1 MFNRQTPKNLQ
12 SKHQIN
18 VKSDRMESSSKISMK
33 RRIFISTGEVSGDWH
48 GAILIEALHE
58 RAALK
63 GIELE
68 IVGLGGDRMA
78 AAGAKLLGN
87 TVGIGSIG
95 AVEALPYILPTIQVQ
110 REAKKWLKNSPP
122 DVAVLIDY
130 MMPNQGM
137 GYFAKR
143 TLKIPVIYYIAPQEW
158 VWSFDD
164 KNTKAIAAFT
174 DKLLAIFPQEAVY
187 YEKQGTNV
195 QWVGHPFVDLMA
207 KVPDRAESRKQLGMQ
222 DDDLIVTLLPASRT
236 QELRSVMPIILKA
249 AKIIQAKLPHV
260 KFWLPLS
267 LDRYRPAVEKLLA
280 EYEIEATIISAQSQL
295 AISAA
300 DLVLSKSG
308 TVNLE
313 TALLNV
319 PQVILYRVNVITA
332 WIARHVV
339 RLKLPFI
346 SPVNLVNME
355 EVIPE
360 FVQDDAV
367 PEAIAETALD
377 LLINPQAR
385 QNMLDGYASVRKSL
399 GEKGAINRVADSI
412 LEFVE

>member
-1 MFNRQTPKNLQ
+1 MAQNALTTNL
-12 SKHQIN
+12 S
-18 VKSDRMESSSKISMK
+18 MESSSEIKKK
-33 RRIFISTGEVSGDWH
+33 RRVFISTGEVSGDWH
-48 GAILIEALHE
+48 GAILIEGLRE
-58 RAALK
+58 RAALR

-78 AAGAKLLGN
+78 ATGIKVLGN

-95 AVEALPYILPTIQVQ
+95 IVEALPYVLPTLKVQ
-110 REAKKWLKNSPP
+110 RDAKQWLKTAPP
-122 DVAVLIDY
+122 DVVVLIDY
-130 MMPNQGM
+130 MIPNQSM
-137 GYFAKR
+137 GHYAKH

-158 VWSFDD
+158 VWSYND
-164 KNTKAIAAFT
+164 KNTRAIADFT
-174 DKLLAIFPQEAVY
+174 DKLLAIFPQEAIF

-207 KVPDRAESRKQLGMQ
+207 RIPDRMEARKQLGIA
-222 DDDLIVTLLPASRT
+222 DDDLVVTLLPASRT
-236 QELRSVMPIILKA
+236 QELRSVMPIILAA
-249 AKIIQAKLPHV
+249 AKIIQTKLPHV

-267 LDRYRPAVEKLLA
+267 LERYRPEVEKLLE
-280 EYEIEATIISAQSQL
+280 EYDIKATIISAKSQI

-319 PQVILYRVNVITA
+319 PQVILYRVSNVTA
-332 WIARHVV
+332 WIARHLLK
-339 RLKLPFI
+339 LKLPFI

-355 EVIPE
+355 SVVPE
-360 FVQDDAV
+360 FVQTDAI
-367 PEAIAETALD
+367 PEAIAECALD

-385 QNMLDGYASVRKSL
+385 QTMLDGYSRVRESL

-412 LEFVE
+412 LDYL

>member
-1 MFNRQTPKNLQ
+1 
-12 SKHQIN
+12 
-18 VKSDRMESSSKISMK
+18 MK

-48 GAILIEALHE
+48 GEILIKALRE

-68 IVGLGGDRMA
+68 IIGLGGDRMA

-95 AVEALPYILPTIQVQ
+95 VIEALPYILPTIRVQ
-110 REAKKWLKNSPP
+110 EDAKKWLKNSPP

-137 GYFAKR
+137 GYFCKQV
-143 TLKIPVIYYIAPQEW
+143 LQIPVVYYIAPQEW
-158 VWSFDD
+158 VWSFND
-164 KNTKAIAAFT
+164 KNTKAISKFT
-174 DKLLAIFPQEAVY
+174 DKVLAIFPKEALY
-187 YEKQGTNV
+187 YQNQGSNV
-195 QWVGHPFVDLMA
+195 QWVGHPFIDLIA
-207 KVPDRAESRKQLGMQ
+207 KVPDRQTARQQLGITE
-222 DDDLIVTLLPASRT
+222 DELVVTLLPASRT
-236 QELRSVMPIILKA
+236 QELRDVMPIILKS
-249 AKIIQAKLPHV
+249 AKIIQTKLPHV

-280 EYEIEATIISAQSQL
+280 KYQIEAVIISGQSQT
-295 AISAA
+295 AISAS

-319 PQVILYRVNVITA
+319 PQVILYRVSTITA
-332 WIARHVV
+332 WIARYII

-346 SPVNLVNME
+346 SPVNLVDMKA
-355 EVIPE
+355 VVPE
-360 FVQDDAV
+360 FIQNEAI
-367 PEAIAETALD
+367 PEAIAASALD
-377 LLINPQAR
+377 LLTNPQTR
-385 QNMLDGYASVRKSL
+385 QAMLDGYADVRKSL
-399 GEKGAINRVADSI
+399 GEEGAINRVADSI
-412 LEFVE
+412 IDYL

>member
-1 MFNRQTPKNLQ
+1 MK
-12 SKHQIN
+12 
-18 VKSDRMESSSKISMK
+18 SSSEIKTK

-48 GAILIEALHE
+48 GAILIEALQE

-95 AVEALPYILPTIQVQ
+95 AVEALPYILPTLQVQ
-110 REAKKWLKNSPP
+110 RNAKKWLKNSPP

-130 MMPNQGM
+130 MMPNQVM

-143 TLKIPVIYYIAPQEW
+143 VLKVPVIYYIAPQEW
-158 VWSFDD
+158 VWSIND

-207 KVPDRAESRKQLGMQ
+207 EIPNRADARKHLGIAE
-222 DDDLIVTLLPASRT
+222 DELVITLLPASRT

-267 LDRYRPAVEKLLA
+267 LERYRPEVEKLLA
-280 EYEIEATIISAQSQL
+280 EYDIKATIISAQSQI

-313 TALLNV
+313 TALLDV
-319 PQVILYRVNVITA
+319 PQVILYRVSEITA
-332 WIARHVV
+332 WIARHIIK
-339 RLKLPFI
+339 LKLPFI

-355 EVIPE
+355 SVIPE
-360 FVQDDAV
+360 FVQDEAI
-367 PEAIAETALD
+367 PEAIAAKALD
-377 LLINPQAR
+377 LLLNPQAR
-385 QNMLDGYASVRKSL
+385 QTMLDGYARVRESL

-412 LEFVE
+412 IEYL

>member
-1 MFNRQTPKNLQ
+1 MAQNALTTNL
-12 SKHQIN
+12 S
-18 VKSDRMESSSKISMK
+18 MESSSEIKTK
-33 RRIFISTGEVSGDWH
+33 RRVFISTGEVSGDWH
-48 GAILIEALHE
+48 GAILIEGLRE
-58 RAALK
+58 RAALR

-78 AAGAKLLGN
+78 ATGIKVLGN

-95 AVEALPYILPTIQVQ
+95 IVEALPYVLPTLKVQ
-110 REAKKWLKNSPP
+110 RDAKKWLKTTPP
-122 DVAVLIDY
+122 DVIVLIDY
-130 MMPNQGM
+130 MMPNQSM
-137 GYFAKR
+137 GHYAKH

-158 VWSFDD
+158 VWSYND
-164 KNTKAIAAFT
+164 KNTRAIADFT
-174 DKLLAIFPQEAVY
+174 DKLFAIFPQEAVF

-207 KVPDRAESRKQLGMQ
+207 KVPDRMEARKQLGIA
-222 DDDLIVTLLPASRT
+222 DDDLVVTLLPASRT
-236 QELRSVMPIILKA
+236 QELRSVMPIILA
-249 AKIIQAKLPHV
+249 TAKIIQTKLPHV

-267 LDRYRPAVEKLLA
+267 LERYRPEVEKLLE
-280 EYEIEATIISAQSQL
+280 EYGIKATIIFAKSQI

-319 PQVILYRVNVITA
+319 PQVILYRVSDVTA
-332 WIARHVV
+332 WIARHILK
-339 RLKLPFI
+339 LKLPFI

-355 EVIPE
+355 SVVPE
-360 FVQDDAV
+360 FVQTDAI
-367 PEAIAETALD
+367 PEAIAECALD
-377 LLINPQAR
+377 LLINPLAR
-385 QNMLDGYASVRKSL
+385 QTMLDGYAKVRESL

-412 LEFVE
+412 LDYL

>member
-1 MFNRQTPKNLQ
+1 MK
-12 SKHQIN
+12 
-18 VKSDRMESSSKISMK
+18 SSSETKIK
-33 RRIFISTGEVSGDWH
+33 RRVFISTGEVSGDWH
-48 GAILIEALHE
+48 GAILIEGLRE
-58 RAALK
+58 RAALR

-78 AAGAKLLGN
+78 ATGIKVLGN

-95 AVEALPYILPTIQVQ
+95 IVEALPYVLPTLKVQ
-110 REAKKWLKNSPP
+110 RDAKQWLKTAPP
-122 DVAVLIDY
+122 DVVVLIDY
-130 MMPNQGM
+130 MMPNQSM
-137 GYFAKR
+137 GHYAKH

-158 VWSFDD
+158 VWSYND
-164 KNTKAIAAFT
+164 KNTRAIADFT
-174 DKLLAIFPQEAVY
+174 DKLLAIFPQEAIF

-207 KVPDRAESRKQLGMQ
+207 RIPDRMEARKQLGIA
-222 DDDLIVTLLPASRT
+222 DDDLVVTLLPASRT
-236 QELRSVMPIILKA
+236 QELRSVMPIILAA
-249 AKIIQAKLPHV
+249 AKIIQTKLPHV

-267 LDRYRPAVEKLLA
+267 LERYRPEVEKLLE
-280 EYEIEATIISAQSQL
+280 EYDIKATIISAKSQI

-319 PQVILYRVNVITA
+319 PQVILYRVSNVTA
-332 WIARHVV
+332 WIARHVLK
-339 RLKLPFI
+339 LKLPFI

-355 EVIPE
+355 SVVPE
-360 FVQDDAV
+360 FVQTDAI
-367 PEAIAETALD
+367 PEAIAECALD

-385 QNMLDGYASVRKSL
+385 QTMLDGYSRVRESL

-412 LEFVE
+412 LDYL

>member
-1 MFNRQTPKNLQ
+1 
-12 SKHQIN
+12 
-18 VKSDRMESSSKISMK
+18 MESSSNIKIK

-58 RAALK
+58 RAALR

-78 AAGAKLLGN
+78 AAGANLLGN
-87 TVGIGSIG
+87 TIGIGSIG
-95 AVEALPYILPTIQVQ
+95 ALEALPYILPTLKVQ
-110 REAKKWLKNSPP
+110 EDARKWLKNSPP

-143 TLKIPVIYYIAPQEW
+143 VLKIPVIYYIAPQEW
-158 VWSFDD
+158 VWSFND
-164 KNTKAIAAFT
+164 KNTKAIAVFT

-207 KVPDRAESRKQLGMQ
+207 KVPDRTKARQQLGIG
-222 DDDLIVTLLPASRT
+222 DDELVVTLLPASRT
-236 QELRSVMPIILKA
+236 QELRSVMPIIFKA
-249 AKIIQAKLPHV
+249 AKIIQTKLPHV

-267 LDRYRPAVEKLLA
+267 LERYRPEVEKLLA
-280 EYEIEATIISAQSQL
+280 EYDIKATIISAQSQI

-319 PQVILYRVNVITA
+319 PQVILYRVSAVTA
-332 WIARHVV
+332 WIARYIVK
-339 RLKLPFI
+339 LKLPFI

-355 EVIPE
+355 AVIPE

-367 PEAIAETALD
+367 PEAIAECALD

-385 QNMLDGYASVRKSL
+385 QTMLDGYARVRESL
-399 GEKGAINRVADSI
+399 GEEGAINRVADSI
-412 LEFVE
+412 IDYL

>member
-1 MFNRQTPKNLQ
+1 
-12 SKHQIN
+12 
-18 VKSDRMESSSKISMK
+18 MESSSKISMK

-63 GIELE
+63 GIEIE

-95 AVEALPYILPTIQVQ
+95 AVEALPYILPTIMVQ
-110 REAKKWLKNSPP
+110 ENAKKWLKNSPP

-207 KVPDRAESRKQLGMQ
+207 KVPERAESRKQLGIA
-222 DDDLIVTLLPASRT
+222 DDELVVTLLPASRT
-236 QELRSVMPIILKA
+236 QELKSVMPIILKA
-249 AKIIQAKLPHV
+249 AKIIQTKLPHV

-267 LDRYRPAVEKLLA
+267 LERYRPTVEKLLA
-280 EYEIEATIISAQSQL
+280 EYEISATIISAQSQI

-300 DLVLSKSG
+300 DLVISKSG

-313 TALLNV
+313 TALLDV

-332 WIARHVV
+332 WIAKYIV

-355 EVIPE
+355 SVIPE
-360 FVQDDAV
+360 FVQDDAI

-412 LEFVE
+412 IEFLK

>member
-1 MFNRQTPKNLQ
+1 
-12 SKHQIN
+12 
-18 VKSDRMESSSKISMK
+18 MESSSEINSEIKMK

-48 GAILIEALHE
+48 GAILIEALQE

-68 IVGLGGDRMA
+68 ILGLGGDRMEA
-78 AAGAKLLGN
+78 VGAKLLGN

-95 AVEALPYILPTIQVQ
+95 AVEAIPYILPTIRLQ
-110 REAKKWLKNSPP
+110 ENAKKSLKKSPP
-122 DVAVLIDY
+122 DIAVLIDY

-143 TLKIPVIYYIAPQEW
+143 VLNIPVVYYIAPQEW
-158 VWSFDD
+158 VWSFND

-207 KVPDRAESRKQLGMQ
+207 KVPDRMAARQQLGIAA
-222 DDDLIVTLLPASRT
+222 DDLVVTLLPASRT
-236 QELRSVMPIILKA
+236 QELRDVMPIILKA
-249 AKIIQAKLPHV
+249 AKIIQSKLPHV

-267 LDRYRPAVEKLLA
+267 LERYRPAVEKLLA
-280 EYEIEATIISAQSQL
+280 EYKINATIISGQSQI

-319 PQVILYRVNVITA
+319 PQVILYRLSAITA
-332 WIARHVV
+332 WIARYIV
-339 RLKLPFI
+339 RLQLPFI

-355 EVIPE
+355 TVVPE
-360 FVQDDAV
+360 FVQHEAI
-367 PEAIAETALD
+367 PEAIAASALD

-385 QNMLDGYASVRKSL
+385 QTMLDGYARVRQSL

-412 LEFVE
+412 LDYL

>member
-1 MFNRQTPKNLQ
+1 
-12 SKHQIN
+12 
-18 VKSDRMESSSKISMK
+18 MESSSKISMK

-399 GEKGAINRVADSI
+399 GEKGSINRVADSI

>member
-1 MFNRQTPKNLQ
+1 MK
-12 SKHQIN
+12 
-18 VKSDRMESSSKISMK
+18 SSSGIKIK
-33 RRIFISTGEVSGDWH
+33 RRVFISTGEVSGDWH
-48 GAILIEALHE
+48 GAILIEGLRE
-58 RAALK
+58 RAALR

-78 AAGAKLLGN
+78 ATGIKVLGN

-95 AVEALPYILPTIQVQ
+95 IVEALPYVLPTLKVQ
-110 REAKKWLKNSPP
+110 RDAKQWLKTAPP
-122 DVAVLIDY
+122 DVVVLIDY
-130 MMPNQGM
+130 MMPNQSM
-137 GYFAKR
+137 GHYAKH

-158 VWSFDD
+158 VWSYND
-164 KNTKAIAAFT
+164 KNTRAIADFT
-174 DKLLAIFPQEAVY
+174 DKLLAIFPQEAIF

-207 KVPDRAESRKQLGMQ
+207 RIPDRMEARKQLGIA
-222 DDDLIVTLLPASRT
+222 DDDLVVTLLPASRT
-236 QELRSVMPIILKA
+236 QELRSVMPIILAA
-249 AKIIQAKLPHV
+249 AKIIQTKLPHV

-267 LDRYRPAVEKLLA
+267 LERYRPEVEKLLE
-280 EYEIEATIISAQSQL
+280 EYDIKATIISAKSQI

-319 PQVILYRVNVITA
+319 PQVILYRVSNVTA
-332 WIARHVV
+332 WIARHLLK
-339 RLKLPFI
+339 LKLPFI

-355 EVIPE
+355 SVVPE
-360 FVQDDAV
+360 FVQTDAI
-367 PEAIAETALD
+367 PEAIAECALD

-385 QNMLDGYASVRKSL
+385 QTMLDGYSRVRESL

-412 LEFVE
+412 LDYL

>member
-1 MFNRQTPKNLQ
+1 
-12 SKHQIN
+12 
-18 VKSDRMESSSKISMK
+18 MESSSEINSEIKMK

-48 GAILIEALHE
+48 GAILIEALQE

-68 IVGLGGDRMA
+68 ILGLGGDRMEA
-78 AAGAKLLGN
+78 VGAKLLGN

-95 AVEALPYILPTIQVQ
+95 AVEAIPYILPTIRLQ
-110 REAKKWLKNSPP
+110 ENAKKSLKNSPP

-143 TLKIPVIYYIAPQEW
+143 VLNVPVIYYIAPQEW
-158 VWSFDD
+158 VWSFND

-195 QWVGHPFVDLMA
+195 LWVGHPFVDLMS
-207 KVPDRAESRKQLGMQ
+207 KVPDRMVARQKLGIAV
-222 DDDLIVTLLPASRT
+222 DDLVVTLLPASRT
-236 QELRSVMPIILKA
+236 QELRDVMPIILKA
-249 AKIIQAKLPHV
+249 AKIIQSKLPHV

-267 LDRYRPAVEKLLA
+267 LERYRPAVEKLLA
-280 EYEIEATIISAQSQL
+280 EYEINATIISGQSQI

-319 PQVILYRVNVITA
+319 PQVILYRVSAITA
-332 WIARHVV
+332 WIARYIV
-339 RLKLPFI
+339 RLQLPFI

-355 EVIPE
+355 AVVPE
-360 FVQDDAV
+360 FVQNEAI
-367 PEAIAETALD
+367 PEAIADSALD

-385 QNMLDGYASVRKSL
+385 QTMLDGYTRVRKSL
-399 GEKGAINRVADSI
+399 GEKGAINRVADAI
-412 LEFVE
+412 LDYL

>member
-1 MFNRQTPKNLQ
+1 
-12 SKHQIN
+12 
-18 VKSDRMESSSKISMK
+18 MESSSKISMK

-63 GIELE
+63 GIEIE

-95 AVEALPYILPTIQVQ
+95 AVEALPYILPTIMVQ
-110 REAKKWLKNSPP
+110 ENAKKWLKNSPP

-207 KVPDRAESRKQLGMQ
+207 KVPERAESRKQLGIA
-222 DDDLIVTLLPASRT
+222 DDELVVTLLPASRT
-236 QELRSVMPIILKA
+236 QELKSVMPIILKA
-249 AKIIQAKLPHV
+249 AKIIQTKLPHV

-267 LDRYRPAVEKLLA
+267 LERYRPTVEKLLA
-280 EYEIEATIISAQSQL
+280 EYEINATIISAQSQI

-300 DLVLSKSG
+300 DLVISKSG

-313 TALLNV
+313 TALLDV

-332 WIARHVV
+332 WIAKYIV

-355 EVIPE
+355 SVIPE
-360 FVQDDAV
+360 FVQDDAI

-412 LEFVE
+412 IEFLK

>member
-1 MFNRQTPKNLQ
+1 M
-12 SKHQIN
+12 
-18 VKSDRMESSSKISMK
+18 
-33 RRIFISTGEVSGDWH
+33 FISTGEVSGDWH
-48 GAILIEALHE
+48 GAILIEGLRE
-58 RAALK
+58 RAALR

-78 AAGAKLLGN
+78 ATGIKVLGN

-95 AVEALPYILPTIQVQ
+95 IVEALPYVLPTLKVQ
-110 REAKKWLKNSPP
+110 RDAKQWLKTAPP
-122 DVAVLIDY
+122 DVVVLIDY
-130 MMPNQGM
+130 MMPNQSM
-137 GYFAKR
+137 GHYAKH

-158 VWSFDD
+158 VWSYND
-164 KNTKAIAAFT
+164 KNTRAIADFT
-174 DKLLAIFPQEAVY
+174 DKLLAIFPQEAIF

-207 KVPDRAESRKQLGMQ
+207 RIPDRMEARKQLGIA
-222 DDDLIVTLLPASRT
+222 DDDLVVTLLPASRT
-236 QELRSVMPIILKA
+236 QELRSVMPIILAA
-249 AKIIQAKLPHV
+249 AKIIQTKLPHV

-267 LDRYRPAVEKLLA
+267 LERYRPEVEKLLE
-280 EYEIEATIISAQSQL
+280 EYDIKATIISAKSQI

-319 PQVILYRVNVITA
+319 PQVILYRVSNVTA
-332 WIARHVV
+332 WIARHVLK
-339 RLKLPFI
+339 LKLPFI

-355 EVIPE
+355 SVVPE
-360 FVQDDAV
+360 FVQTDAI
-367 PEAIAETALD
+367 PEAIAECALD

-385 QNMLDGYASVRKSL
+385 QTMLDGYSRVRESL

-412 LEFVE
+412 LDYL

>member
-1 MFNRQTPKNLQ
+1 
-12 SKHQIN
+12 
-18 VKSDRMESSSKISMK
+18 MESSSKISMK

-95 AVEALPYILPTIQVQ
+95 AVEAIPYILPTIMVQ
-110 REAKKWLKNSPP
+110 SDAKKWLKNSPP

-207 KVPDRAESRKQLGMQ
+207 KVPDRAASRKQLGIA
-222 DDDLIVTLLPASRT
+222 DDELVVTLLPASRT
-236 QELRSVMPIILKA
+236 QELKSVMPIILKA
-249 AKIIQAKLPHV
+249 AKIIQTKLPHV

-267 LDRYRPAVEKLLA
+267 LERYRPTVEKLLA
-280 EYEIEATIISAQSQL
+280 EYEIRATIISAQSQI

-300 DLVLSKSG
+300 DLVISKSG

-332 WIARHVV
+332 WIAKYIV

-355 EVIPE
+355 SVIPE

-367 PEAIAETALD
+367 PEAIAESALE

-385 QNMLDGYASVRKSL
+385 QNMLDGYASVRESL

-412 LEFVE
+412 LEFLK

>member
-1 MFNRQTPKNLQ
+1 
-12 SKHQIN
+12 
-18 VKSDRMESSSKISMK
+18 MESSSEINSQISSEIKMK

-48 GAILIEALHE
+48 GAILIEALRE

-68 IVGLGGDRMA
+68 IIGLGGDRME

-95 AVEALPYILPTIQVQ
+95 AIEALPYILPTIRLQ
-110 REAKKWLKNSPP
+110 ENAKKSLKKSPP

-143 TLKIPVIYYIAPQEW
+143 VLNIPVIYYIAPQEW
-158 VWSFDD
+158 VWSFND

-174 DKLLAIFPQEAVY
+174 DKLLAIFPQEAAY

-207 KVPDRAESRKQLGMQ
+207 KVPDRMAARQQMGITA
-222 DDDLIVTLLPASRT
+222 DDLVVTLLPASRT
-236 QELRSVMPIILKA
+236 QELRDVMPIILKA
-249 AKIIQAKLPHV
+249 AKIIRAKLPHV
-260 KFWLPLS
+260 KFLLPLS
-267 LDRYRPAVEKLLA
+267 LERYRPTVEKLLI
-280 EYEIEATIISAQSQL
+280 EYEINATIISGQSQI

-319 PQVILYRVNVITA
+319 PQVILYRLSAITA
-332 WIARHVV
+332 WIARYIV
-339 RLKLPFI
+339 RLQLPFI

-355 EVIPE
+355 AVVPE
-360 FVQDDAV
+360 FVQYEAI
-367 PEAIAETALD
+367 PEAIAASALD
-377 LLINPQAR
+377 LLINLQAR
-385 QNMLDGYASVRKSL
+385 QTILEGYTRVRKSL
-399 GEKGAINRVADSI
+399 GEKGAINRVADAI
-412 LEFVE
+412 LDYL

>member
-1 MFNRQTPKNLQ
+1 MK
-12 SKHQIN
+12 
-18 VKSDRMESSSKISMK
+18 SSSEIKTK

-48 GAILIEALHE
+48 GAILIEALQE

-95 AVEALPYILPTIQVQ
+95 AVEALPYILPTLQVQ
-110 REAKKWLKNSPP
+110 RNAKKWLKNSPP

-130 MMPNQGM
+130 MMPNQVM

-143 TLKIPVIYYIAPQEW
+143 VLKVPVIYYIAPQEW
-158 VWSFDD
+158 VWSIND

-207 KVPDRAESRKQLGMQ
+207 EIPNRADARKHLGIAE
-222 DDDLIVTLLPASRT
+222 DDLVITLLPASRT

-267 LDRYRPAVEKLLA
+267 LERYRPEVEKLLA
-280 EYEIEATIISAQSQL
+280 EYDIKATIISAQSQI

-313 TALLNV
+313 TALLDV
-319 PQVILYRVNVITA
+319 PQVILYRVSEITA
-332 WIARHVV
+332 WIARYIIK
-339 RLKLPFI
+339 LKLPFI

-355 EVIPE
+355 SVIPE
-360 FVQDDAV
+360 FVQDEAI
-367 PEAIAETALD
+367 PEAIAAKALD
-377 LLINPQAR
+377 LLLNPQAR
-385 QNMLDGYASVRKSL
+385 QTMLDGYARVRESL

-412 LEFVE
+412 IDYL

>member
-1 MFNRQTPKNLQ
+1 
-12 SKHQIN
+12 
-18 VKSDRMESSSKISMK
+18 MESSSKISMK

-78 AAGAKLLGN
+78 AAGAKILGN

-187 YEKQGTNV
+187 YQKQGTNV

-222 DDDLIVTLLPASRT
+222 DDDLIVTLLPASLT

-280 EYEIEATIISAQSQL
+280 EYEIKATIISAQSQL

>member
-1 MFNRQTPKNLQ
+1 
-12 SKHQIN
+12 
-18 VKSDRMESSSKISMK
+18 MESSSKISMK

-95 AVEALPYILPTIQVQ
+95 AVEAIPYILPTIMVQ
-110 REAKKWLKNSPP
+110 SDAKKWLKNSPP

-187 YEKQGTNV
+187 YDKQGTNV

-207 KVPDRAESRKQLGMQ
+207 KVPDRAESRKQLGMA

-249 AKIIQAKLPHV
+249 AKIIQTKLPHV

-267 LDRYRPAVEKLLA
+267 LDRYRPTVEKLLA
-280 EYEIEATIISAQSQL
+280 EYDIQATIISAQSQI

-332 WIARHVV
+332 WIAKYIV

-355 EVIPE
+355 SVIPE

-367 PEAIAETALD
+367 PEAIAESALE

-385 QNMLDGYASVRKSL
+385 QNMLDGYASVRESL

-412 LEFVE
+412 LEFLK

>member
-1 MFNRQTPKNLQ
+1 
-12 SKHQIN
+12 
-18 VKSDRMESSSKISMK
+18 MESSSKISMK

-187 YEKQGTNV
+187 YQKQGTNV

-207 KVPDRAESRKQLGMQ
+207 KVPDRAESRKQLGMA

-280 EYEIEATIISAQSQL
+280 EYEIKATIISAQSQL

>member
-1 MFNRQTPKNLQ
+1 
-12 SKHQIN
+12 
-18 VKSDRMESSSKISMK
+18 MESSSKISMK

-68 IVGLGGDRMA
+68 IVGLGGDLMA

-187 YEKQGTNV
+187 YQKQGTNV

-280 EYEIEATIISAQSQL
+280 EYEIKATIISAQSQL

>member
-1 MFNRQTPKNLQ
+1 M
-12 SKHQIN
+12 
-18 VKSDRMESSSKISMK
+18 KSSLETKTK

-58 RAALK
+58 RASLK

-68 IVGLGGDRMA
+68 IVALGGDRMA
-78 AAGAKLLGN
+78 AAGANILGN

-95 AVEALPYILPTIQVQ
+95 AVEALPYILPTLKVQ
-110 REAKKWLKNSPP
+110 RNAKKWLKASPP

-137 GYFAKR
+137 GYFAKQF
-143 TLKIPVIYYIAPQEW
+143 LKIPVIYYIAPQEW
-158 VWSFDD
+158 VWSFND
-164 KNTKAIAAFT
+164 KNTRAIAAFT

-187 YEKQGTNV
+187 YQKQGTNV

-207 KVPDRAESRKQLGMQ
+207 KIPNRTEARKHLGIAE
-222 DDDLIVTLLPASRT
+222 DDLIVTLLPASRT
-236 QELRSVMPIILKA
+236 QELRSVMPIILGA

-267 LDRYRPAVEKLLA
+267 LERYRPEVEKLLV
-280 EYEIEATIISAQSQL
+280 EYDIKATIISAQSQI

-313 TALLNV
+313 TALLDV
-319 PQVILYRVNVITA
+319 PQVILYRVNAITA
-332 WIARHVV
+332 WIARHILK
-339 RLKLPFI
+339 LKLPFI

-355 EVIPE
+355 SVIPE
-360 FVQDDAV
+360 FVQDDAI
-367 PEAIAETALD
+367 PEAIAEYALE
-377 LLINPQAR
+377 LLTNPQAR
-385 QNMLDGYASVRKSL
+385 QNMLDGYVKVRESL

-412 LEFVE
+412 IEYL

>member
-1 MFNRQTPKNLQ
+1 M
-12 SKHQIN
+12 
-18 VKSDRMESSSKISMK
+18 
-33 RRIFISTGEVSGDWH
+33 FISTGEVSGDWH
-48 GAILIEALHE
+48 GAILIGALHE
-58 RAALK
+58 RAALRQM
-63 GIELE
+63 EVE

-78 AAGAKLLGN
+78 AAGASLFGN

-95 AVEALPYILPTIQVQ
+95 AVEALPYILPTIRVQ
-110 REAKKWLKNSPP
+110 ETAKKSLKQSPP

-137 GYFAKR
+137 GYFAKKV
-143 TLKIPVIYYIAPQEW
+143 LNIPVIYYIAPQEW
-158 VWSFDD
+158 VWSFND

-207 KVPDRAESRKQLGMQ
+207 KVPNREDSRQVLGIAPEE
-222 DDDLIVTLLPASRT
+222 LVVTLLPASRT
-236 QELRSVMPIILKA
+236 QELKSVMPIILKA

-267 LDRYRPAVEKLLA
+267 LDRYRPAVEALLA
-280 EYEIEATIISAQSQL
+280 EYDIQANIISGQSQL

-332 WIARHVV
+332 WIAKYIVK
-339 RLKLPFI
+339 LQLPFI

-355 EVIPE
+355 SVIPE
-360 FVQDDAV
+360 FVQDDAN
-367 PEAIAETALD
+367 PEAIAATALD
-377 LLINPQAR
+377 LLTNPESR
-385 QNMLDGYASVRKSL
+385 QKMLDGYAKVRDSL
-399 GEKGAINRVADSI
+399 GDKGAISRVADAI
-412 LEFVE
+412 LDYL

>member
-1 MFNRQTPKNLQ
+1 
-12 SKHQIN
+12 
-18 VKSDRMESSSKISMK
+18 MESSSEINSEIKMK

-48 GAILIEALHE
+48 GAILIEALQE
-58 RAALK
+58 RAALR

-68 IVGLGGDRMA
+68 IIGLGGDRMA
-78 AAGAKLLGN
+78 AVGAKLLGN

-95 AVEALPYILPTIQVQ
+95 AIEALPYILPTIQLQ
-110 REAKKWLKNSPP
+110 ENAKKSLKKSPP
-122 DVAVLIDY
+122 DIAVLIDY

-143 TLKIPVIYYIAPQEW
+143 VLNIPVVYYIAPQEW
-158 VWSFDD
+158 VWSFND

-207 KVPDRAESRKQLGMQ
+207 KVPDRMAARQQLGIAA
-222 DDDLIVTLLPASRT
+222 DDLVVTLLPASRT
-236 QELRSVMPIILKA
+236 QELRDVMPIILKA

-267 LDRYRPAVEKLLA
+267 LERYRPTVEKLLA
-280 EYEIEATIISAQSQL
+280 EYEIKATIISGQSQL

-319 PQVILYRVNVITA
+319 PQVILYRLSAITA
-332 WIARHVV
+332 WIARYIV
-339 RLKLPFI
+339 RLQLPFI

-355 EVIPE
+355 TVVPE
-360 FVQDDAV
+360 FVQN
-367 PEAIAETALD
+367 EAIPEVIAASALD

-385 QNMLDGYASVRKSL
+385 ETMLDGYARVRKSL
-399 GEKGAINRVADSI
+399 GEKGAINRVAEAI
-412 LEFVE
+412 LDYL

>member
-1 MFNRQTPKNLQ
+1 MQ
-12 SKHQIN
+12 
-18 VKSDRMESSSKISMK
+18 SSSEIKTK

-58 RAALK
+58 RAALRQM
-63 GIELE
+63 EVE
-68 IVGLGGDRMA
+68 IVGLGGDRME
-78 AAGAKLLGN
+78 AAGASLFGN

-95 AVEALPYILPTIQVQ
+95 AVEALPYILPTLRVQ
-110 REAKKWLKNSPP
+110 KVAKKSLKKSPP

-137 GYFAKR
+137 GYFSKR
-143 TLKIPVIYYIAPQEW
+143 VLNIPVIYYIAPQEW
-158 VWSFDD
+158 VWSFNE

-207 KVPDRAESRKQLGMQ
+207 KVPSREDSRKILGIAAEE
-222 DDDLIVTLLPASRT
+222 LVVTLLPASRT
-236 QELRSVMPIILKA
+236 QELKSVMPIILKA

-267 LDRYRPAVEKLLA
+267 LDRYRPAVEALLA
-280 EYEIEATIISAQSQL
+280 EYNIQATITSGQSQL

-313 TALLNV
+313 AALLNV

-332 WIARHVV
+332 WIAKYIIK
-339 RLKLPFI
+339 LKLPFI

-355 EVIPE
+355 SVIPE
-360 FVQDDAV
+360 FVQDDAN
-367 PEAIAETALD
+367 PEAIAATALD
-377 LLINPQAR
+377 LLINPQSR
-385 QNMLDGYASVRKSL
+385 QNMLDGYTRVRESL
-399 GEKGAINRVADSI
+399 GDTGAIDRVADAI
-412 LEFVE
+412 LDYL

>member
-1 MFNRQTPKNLQ
+1 MKSSLETNLET
-12 SKHQIN
+12 KT
-18 VKSDRMESSSKISMK
+18 K

-63 GIELE
+63 GLELE

-95 AVEALPYILPTIQVQ
+95 AVEALPYILPTIKVQ
-110 REAKKWLKNSPP
+110 RDAKKWLKTSPP

-137 GYFAKR
+137 GYYAKR
-143 TLKIPVIYYIAPQEW
+143 VLKIPVIYYIAPQEW

-207 KVPDRAESRKQLGMQ
+207 KVPDRLEARKQLGIAE
-222 DDDLIVTLLPASRT
+222 DELIVTLLPASRT

-267 LDRYRPAVEKLLA
+267 LDRYRPEVEKLLA
-280 EYEIEATIISAQSQL
+280 EYDIKATIISAQSQI

-332 WIARHVV
+332 WIARYIVK
-339 RLKLPFI
+339 LKLPFI

-355 EVIPE
+355 SVIPE
-360 FVQDDAV
+360 FVQDEAI
-367 PEAIAETALD
+367 PEAIAECAIE
-377 LLINPQAR
+377 LLTNPQSR
-385 QNMLDGYASVRKSL
+385 QAMLDGYVKVRESL
-399 GEKGAINRVADSI
+399 GEKGAINRVADAI
-412 LEFVE
+412 IDYL

>member
-1 MFNRQTPKNLQ
+1 
-12 SKHQIN
+12 
-18 VKSDRMESSSKISMK
+18 MESSSKISMK

-68 IVGLGGDRMA
+68 IVGLGGDLMA

-187 YEKQGTNV
+187 YQKQGTNV

-207 KVPDRAESRKQLGMQ
+207 KVPNRAESRKQLGMQ

-280 EYEIEATIISAQSQL
+280 EYEIKATIISAQSQL

>member
-1 MFNRQTPKNLQ
+1 
-12 SKHQIN
+12 
-18 VKSDRMESSSKISMK
+18 MK

-222 DDDLIVTLLPASRT
+222 EDDLIVTLLPASRT

>member
-1 MFNRQTPKNLQ
+1 
-12 SKHQIN
+12 
-18 VKSDRMESSSKISMK
+18 MESSSKISIK

-78 AAGAKLLGN
+78 AAGAKILGN

-95 AVEALPYILPTIQVQ
+95 AVEALPYILPTIMVQ
-110 REAKKWLKNSPP
+110 KNAKKWLKNSPP

-207 KVPDRAESRKQLGMQ
+207 KVPDRAESRKQLGMA

-249 AKIIQAKLPHV
+249 AKIIQTKLPHV

-267 LDRYRPAVEKLLA
+267 LDRYRPTVEKLLA
-280 EYEIEATIISAQSQL
+280 EYDIQATIISAQSQI

-332 WIARHVV
+332 WIAKYIV

-355 EVIPE
+355 SVIPE
-360 FVQDDAV
+360 FVQDDAI
-367 PEAIAETALD
+367 PEAIAESALE

-385 QNMLDGYASVRKSL
+385 QNMLDGYASVRESL

-412 LEFVE
+412 LEFLK

>member
-1 MFNRQTPKNLQ
+1 
-12 SKHQIN
+12 
-18 VKSDRMESSSKISMK
+18 MESSSKISMK

-187 YEKQGTNV
+187 YQKQGTNV

>member
-1 MFNRQTPKNLQ
+1 
-12 SKHQIN
+12 
-18 VKSDRMESSSKISMK
+18 MESSSNIKIK

-78 AAGAKLLGN
+78 AAGANLLGN
-87 TVGIGSIG
+87 TIGIGSIG
-95 AVEALPYILPTIQVQ
+95 ALEALPYILPTLKVQ
-110 REAKKWLKNSPP
+110 ENARKWLKNSPP

-143 TLKIPVIYYIAPQEW
+143 VLKIPVIYYIAPQEW
-158 VWSFDD
+158 VWSFND
-164 KNTKAIAAFT
+164 KNTKAIAVFT

-207 KVPDRAESRKQLGMQ
+207 KVPDRTKARQQLGIG
-222 DDDLIVTLLPASRT
+222 DDELVVTLLPASRT
-236 QELRSVMPIILKA
+236 QELRSVMPIIFKA
-249 AKIIQAKLPHV
+249 AKIIQTKLPHV

-267 LDRYRPAVEKLLA
+267 LERYRPEVEKLLA
-280 EYEIEATIISAQSQL
+280 EYDIKATIISAQSQI

-319 PQVILYRVNVITA
+319 PQVILYRVSAVTA
-332 WIARHVV
+332 WIARYIVK
-339 RLKLPFI
+339 LKLPFI

-355 EVIPE
+355 AVIPE

-367 PEAIAETALD
+367 PEAIAECALD
-377 LLINPQAR
+377 LLINPQTR
-385 QNMLDGYASVRKSL
+385 QTMLDGYARVRESL

-412 LEFVE
+412 IDYL

>member
-1 MFNRQTPKNLQ
+1 
-12 SKHQIN
+12 
-18 VKSDRMESSSKISMK
+18 MESSSNIKIK

-78 AAGAKLLGN
+78 AAGANLLGN
-87 TVGIGSIG
+87 TIGIGSIG
-95 AVEALPYILPTIQVQ
+95 ALEALPYILPTLKVQ
-110 REAKKWLKNSPP
+110 ENAKKWLKNSPP

-143 TLKIPVIYYIAPQEW
+143 VLKIPVIYYIAPQEW
-158 VWSFDD
+158 VWSFND
-164 KNTKAIAAFT
+164 KNTKAIAVFT

-207 KVPDRAESRKQLGMQ
+207 KVPDRTKARQQLGIG
-222 DDDLIVTLLPASRT
+222 DDELVVTLLPASRT
-236 QELRSVMPIILKA
+236 QELRSVMPIIFKA
-249 AKIIQAKLPHV
+249 AKIIQTKLPHV

-267 LDRYRPAVEKLLA
+267 LERYRPEVEKLLA
-280 EYEIEATIISAQSQL
+280 EYDIKATIISAQSQI

-319 PQVILYRVNVITA
+319 PQVILYRVSAVTA
-332 WIARHVV
+332 WIARYIVK
-339 RLKLPFI
+339 LKLPFI

-355 EVIPE
+355 AVIPE

-367 PEAIAETALD
+367 PEAIAECALD
-377 LLINPQAR
+377 LLINPQTR
-385 QNMLDGYASVRKSL
+385 QTMLDGYARVRESL

-412 LEFVE
+412 IDYL

>member
-1 MFNRQTPKNLQ
+1 
-12 SKHQIN
+12 
-18 VKSDRMESSSKISMK
+18 MK